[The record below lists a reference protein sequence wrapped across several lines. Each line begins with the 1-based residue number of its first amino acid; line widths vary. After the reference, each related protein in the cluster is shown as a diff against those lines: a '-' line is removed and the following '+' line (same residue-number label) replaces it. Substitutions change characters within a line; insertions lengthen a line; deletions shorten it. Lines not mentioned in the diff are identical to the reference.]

1 MNVDIVIVGA
11 GPSGLCLARSLSGQG
26 LTIVV
31 IEQQSLDAISN
42 PAFDGREIA
51 LTQSSAS
58 AMKDL
63 GLWQLIEPQAISQ
76 LRDAKILDGRS
87 QFEMLIPH
95 QLSKYQELGWLI
107 SNHVIRKAA
116 YDATQEANEI
126 NHDITLIPGRKVI
139 KVKTSQQMAGV
150 VLDDQTEISA
160 KLVVAADNRFST
172 TRRMM
177 GIAADMHDFGRNM
190 LVCCMTHDAPHDHI
204 AWEWFDYGQ
213 TLALLPMNPDPE
225 TGRYRSSVVITVASD
240 EAEELM
246 KLSPEEFSRNA
257 KERFG
262 NRLGEMDL
270 VSTIHSYPLVS
281 VYPKRLVGTR
291 FATVGDAAVGMHPV
305 TAHGFNFGLLGVQ
318 KLSKEILGAH
328 RVGKDIGDQALL
340 LRYERTHRL
349 KTKPLFLMTRLITEI
364 YTKESPPAK
373 FLRKALL
380 HISEK
385 LTPFKKSI
393 ALSLTGR

>member
-51 LTQSSAS
+51 LTQRSAS
-58 AMKDL
+58 TMKDI

-107 SNHVIRKAA
+107 SNHAIRKAA

-139 KVKTSQQMAGV
+139 KVKTNLPMAGV
-150 VLDDQTEISA
+150 VLDDETEISA

-190 LVCCMTHDAPHDHI
+190 LVCCMTHDTPHDHI

-246 KLSPEEFSRNA
+246 KLNPEAFSRNA

-380 HISEK
+380 HVSEK

>member
-11 GPSGLCLARSLSGQG
+11 GPSGLCLAKALSGQG
-26 LTIVV
+26 LTIAV

-116 YDATQEANEI
+116 YDATQEANDLH
-126 NHDITLIPGRKVI
+126 HDITLIPGRKVI
-139 KVKTSQQMAGV
+139 KVKTNLPMAGV

-190 LVCCMTHDAPHDHI
+190 LVCCMTHDTPHDHI

-225 TGRYRSSVVITVASD
+225 SGRYRSSVVITVASD

-380 HISEK
+380 HVSEK

>member
-116 YDATQEANEI
+116 YDATQEANDLH
-126 NHDITLIPGRKVI
+126 HDITLIPGRKVI
-139 KVKTSQQMAGV
+139 KVKTNLPMAGV
-150 VLDDQTEISA
+150 VLDDETEISA

-380 HISEK
+380 HVSEK

>member
-26 LTIVV
+26 LTIAV

-116 YDATQEANEI
+116 YDATQEANDLH
-126 NHDITLIPGRKVI
+126 HDITLIPGRKVI
-139 KVKTSQQMAGV
+139 KVKTNLPMAGV

-190 LVCCMTHDAPHDHI
+190 LVCCMTHDTPHDHI

-246 KLSPEEFSRNA
+246 KLNPEAFSRNA

-380 HISEK
+380 HVSEK

>member
-11 GPSGLCLARSLSGQG
+11 GPSGLCLARALSGQG
-26 LTIVV
+26 LTIAV

-116 YDATQEANEI
+116 YDATQEANDLH
-126 NHDITLIPGRKVI
+126 HDITLIPGRKVI

-150 VLDDQTEISA
+150 VLDDQTEIST

-225 TGRYRSSVVITVASD
+225 SGRYRSSVVITVASD

-380 HISEK
+380 HVSEK

>member
-26 LTIVV
+26 LTIAV

-87 QFEMLIPH
+87 HFEMLIPH

-246 KLSPEEFSRNA
+246 KLNPEAFSRNA

-270 VSTIHSYPLVS
+270 VSTIHSYPQISGIIIAGTITTASLDDEVTLPVLAIHHRQDSCAGTPVSASSRVIEGRPPKLVS
-281 VYPKRLVGTR
+281 KLEIIDGGITEGGVCES
-291 FATVGDAAVGMHPV
+291 FAY
-305 TAHGFNFGLLGVQ
+305 HGFNQTEPEFIKKAAQ
-318 KLSKEILGAH
+318 FILSH
-328 RVGKDIGDQALL
+328 
-340 LRYERTHRL
+340 
-349 KTKPLFLMTRLITEI
+349 
-364 YTKESPPAK
+364 
-373 FLRKALL
+373 
-380 HISEK
+380 
-385 LTPFKKSI
+385 
-393 ALSLTGR
+393 

>member
-11 GPSGLCLARSLSGQG
+11 GPSGLCLARALSGQG
-26 LTIVV
+26 LTIAV

-139 KVKTSQQMAGV
+139 KVKTNLPMAGV
-150 VLDDQTEISA
+150 VLDDETEISA

-246 KLSPEEFSRNA
+246 KLNPEAFSRNA

-262 NRLGEMDL
+262 NRLGEMEL

-380 HISEK
+380 HVSEK

>member
-26 LTIVV
+26 LTIAV

-116 YDATQEANEI
+116 YDATQEANDLH
-126 NHDITLIPGRKVI
+126 HDITLIPGRKVI
-139 KVKTSQQMAGV
+139 KVKTSPQMAGV

-225 TGRYRSSVVITVASD
+225 TGRYQSSVVITVASD

-373 FLRKALL
+373 FLRKTLL
-380 HISEK
+380 HVSEK
-385 LTPFKKSI
+385 LAPFKKSI

>member
-51 LTQSSAS
+51 LTQRSAS
-58 AMKDL
+58 TMKDI

-107 SNHVIRKAA
+107 SNHAIRKAA
-116 YDATQEANEI
+116 YDATQEANDLH
-126 NHDITLIPGRKVI
+126 HDITLINGRKVI
-139 KVKTSQQMAGV
+139 QVKTSQKMAGV

-160 KLVVAADNRFST
+160 KLIVAADNRFST

-177 GIAADMHDFGRNM
+177 GIPADMHDFGRNM

-246 KLSPEEFSRNA
+246 KLNPEAFSRNA

-318 KLSKEILGAH
+318 QLLKEILGAH
-328 RVGKDIGDQALL
+328 KVGKDIGDQALL

>member
-107 SNHVIRKAA
+107 SNHAIRKAA
-116 YDATQEANEI
+116 YDATQEANDLH
-126 NHDITLIPGRKVI
+126 HDITLINGRKVI
-139 KVKTSQQMAGV
+139 QVKTSQKMAGV

-160 KLVVAADNRFST
+160 KLIVAADNRFST

-177 GIAADMHDFGRNM
+177 GIPADMHDFGRNM

-240 EAEELM
+240 EAEKLM
-246 KLSPEEFSRNA
+246 KLSSAEFSRNA

-262 NRLGEMDL
+262 NRLGEMGL
-270 VSTIHSYPLVS
+270 VSTIHAYPLVS

>member
-1 MNVDIVIVGA
+1 MNVDIVIFGS
-11 GPSGLCLARSLSGQG
+11 GPSGLCLARALSGQG
-26 LTIVV
+26 LTIAV

-116 YDATQEANEI
+116 YDATQEANDLH
-126 NHDITLIPGRKVI
+126 HDITLIPGRKVI
-139 KVKTSQQMAGV
+139 KVKTNLPMAGV
-150 VLDDQTEISA
+150 VLDDETEISA

-190 LVCCMTHDAPHDHI
+190 LVCCMTHDAPHEHI

-318 KLSKEILGAH
+318 QLLKEILGAH
-328 RVGKDIGDQALL
+328 KVGKDIGDQALL

-380 HISEK
+380 HVSEK

>member
-51 LTQSSAS
+51 LTQRSAS
-58 AMKDL
+58 TMKDI

-107 SNHVIRKAA
+107 SNHAIRKAA
-116 YDATQEANEI
+116 YDATQEANDLH
-126 NHDITLIPGRKVI
+126 HDITLINGRKVI
-139 KVKTSQQMAGV
+139 QVKTSQKMAGV

-160 KLVVAADNRFST
+160 KLIVAADNRFST

-177 GIAADMHDFGRNM
+177 GIPADMHDFGRNM

-328 RVGKDIGDQALL
+328 KVGKDIGDQALL

>member
-116 YDATQEANEI
+116 YDATQEANDLH
-126 NHDITLIPGRKVI
+126 HDITLINGRKVI
-139 KVKTSQQMAGV
+139 QVKTSQKMAGV

-160 KLVVAADNRFST
+160 KLIVAADNRFST

-177 GIAADMHDFGRNM
+177 GIPADMHDFGRNM

-240 EAEELM
+240 EAEKLM
-246 KLSPEEFSRNA
+246 KLSSAEFSRNA

-262 NRLGEMDL
+262 NRLGEMGL
-270 VSTIHSYPLVS
+270 VSTIHAYPLVS
-281 VYPKRLVGTR
+281 VYPKRLVGIR

-318 KLSKEILGAH
+318 QLLKEILGAH
-328 RVGKDIGDQALL
+328 KVGKDIGDQALL

>member
-116 YDATQEANEI
+116 YDATQEANDLH
-126 NHDITLIPGRKVI
+126 HDITLINGRKVI
-139 KVKTSQQMAGV
+139 QVKTSQKMAGV

-160 KLVVAADNRFST
+160 KLIVAADNRFST

-177 GIAADMHDFGRNM
+177 GIPADMHDFGRNM

>member
-116 YDATQEANEI
+116 YDATQEANDLH
-126 NHDITLIPGRKVI
+126 HDITLIPGRKVI

-246 KLSPEEFSRNA
+246 KLSPEAFSRNA

>member
-26 LTIVV
+26 LTIAV

-116 YDATQEANEI
+116 YDATQEANDLH
-126 NHDITLIPGRKVI
+126 HDITLIPGRKVI
-139 KVKTSQQMAGV
+139 KVKTNLPMAGV
-150 VLDDQTEISA
+150 VLDDETEISA

-190 LVCCMTHDAPHDHI
+190 LVCCMTHDTPHDHI

-225 TGRYRSSVVITVASD
+225 SGRYRSSVVITVASD

-380 HISEK
+380 HVSEK

>member
-11 GPSGLCLARSLSGQG
+11 VPSGLCLARLLSGQG
-26 LTIVV
+26 LTIAV

-42 PAFDGREIA
+42 PVFDGREIA

-116 YDATQEANEI
+116 YDATQEANDLH
-126 NHDITLIPGRKVI
+126 HDITLIPGRKVI
-139 KVKTSQQMAGV
+139 KVKTNLPMAGV

-380 HISEK
+380 HVSEK

>member
-26 LTIVV
+26 LTIAV

-116 YDATQEANEI
+116 YDATQEANDLH
-126 NHDITLIPGRKVI
+126 HDITLIPGRKVI
-139 KVKTSQQMAGV
+139 KVKTNLPMAGV

-190 LVCCMTHDAPHDHI
+190 LVCCMTHDTPHDHI

-225 TGRYRSSVVITVASD
+225 SGRYRSSVVITVASD

-246 KLSPEEFSRNA
+246 KLSPEAFSRNA

-380 HISEK
+380 HVSEK

>member
-126 NHDITLIPGRKVI
+126 HHDITLIPGRKVI

>member
-26 LTIVV
+26 LTIAV

-116 YDATQEANEI
+116 YDATQEANDL
-126 NHDITLIPGRKVI
+126 HHHITLIPGRKVI
-139 KVKTSQQMAGV
+139 KVKTSRQMAGV

-257 KERFG
+257 KGRFG

-380 HISEK
+380 HVSEK

>member
-126 NHDITLIPGRKVI
+126 HHDITLIPGRKVI

-246 KLSPEEFSRNA
+246 KLSPEAFSRNA

>member
-11 GPSGLCLARSLSGQG
+11 GPSGLCLAKALSGQG
-26 LTIVV
+26 LTIAV

-139 KVKTSQQMAGV
+139 KVKTNLPMAGV

-380 HISEK
+380 HVSEK

>member
-1 MNVDIVIVGA
+1 
-11 GPSGLCLARSLSGQG
+11 
-26 LTIVV
+26 
-31 IEQQSLDAISN
+31 
-42 PAFDGREIA
+42 
-51 LTQSSAS
+51 
-58 AMKDL
+58 
-63 GLWQLIEPQAISQ
+63 
-76 LRDAKILDGRS
+76 
-87 QFEMLIPH
+87 
-95 QLSKYQELGWLI
+95 
-107 SNHVIRKAA
+107 
-116 YDATQEANEI
+116 
-126 NHDITLIPGRKVI
+126 
-139 KVKTSQQMAGV
+139 MAGV

-160 KLVVAADNRFST
+160 KLIVAADNRFST

-177 GIAADMHDFGRNM
+177 GIPADMHDFGRNM

-246 KLSPEEFSRNA
+246 KLSPEAFSRNA

-373 FLRKALL
+373 FLRKTLL
-380 HISEK
+380 HVSEK

>member
-1 MNVDIVIVGA
+1 MDIDIAIVGA
-11 GPSGLCLARSLSGQG
+11 GPSGLCLAKSLSGHG
-26 LTIVV
+26 LKIALVELQT
-31 IEQQSLDAISN
+31 LDAIAN
-42 PAFDGREIA
+42 PPFDGREIA
-51 LTQSSAS
+51 LTQHSAS
-58 AMKDL
+58 TMKAL
-63 GLWQLIEPQAISQ
+63 GLWGHIEPEAISQ

-95 QLSKYQELGWLI
+95 QLSQYQELGWLI
-107 SNHVIRKAA
+107 SNHIIRKAA
-116 YDATQEANEI
+116 YEATQDAIKLNR
-126 NHDITLIPGRKVI
+126 DITLIPDRKVTRVNTNQKNAFVI
-139 KVKTSQQMAGV
+139 
-150 VLDDQTEISA
+150 LDDEREIKA
-160 KLVVAADNRFST
+160 KLIVAADNRFST

-190 LVCCMTHDAPHDHI
+190 LVCCMTHDVPHHHI

-213 TLALLPMNPDPE
+213 TLALLPMNPDP
-225 TGRYRSSVVITVASD
+225 TSGRYRSSVVITVASH

-246 KLSPEEFSRNA
+246 KLSPEAFSKNA
-257 KERFG
+257 KARFG
-262 NRLGEMDL
+262 GRLGEMNL
-270 VSTIHSYPLVS
+270 TTTIHSYPLVS
-281 VYPKRLVGTR
+281 VYPKRLVSTR

-318 KLSKEILGAH
+318 KLSEEILSAH
-328 RVGKDIGDQALL
+328 RAGNDIGEQALL

-349 KTKPLFLMTRLITEI
+349 KTRPLFLMTRLITEI

-385 LTPFKKSI
+385 LIPFKRSI
-393 ALSLTGR
+393 ATSLTGR

>member
-126 NHDITLIPGRKVI
+126 HHDITLIPGRKVI
-139 KVKTSQQMAGV
+139 KVKTNLPMAGV

-246 KLSPEEFSRNA
+246 KLSPEAFSRNA